1 MGQFFRAGRL
11 VSADTFRQSGTRTL
25 AAATE
30 SDLWDGVAAT
40 RPWPAAEQLRIVST
54 SAEDDNVK
62 TQSGTIT
69 IAGTMD
75 PIVTQ
80 SDSITVAGTMQPAL
94 PQIDEITLT
103 GAIEPVLT
111 DEWDCLAAGAIENGD
126 ICRLTLDGAHYD
138 TMISPAIANIAAL
151 VAAVA
156 DAAMLGS
163 FDVWSVLPGGTIDA
177 ADEITLTIPGA
188 TASPYVYVAQPGD
201 TAALVSSGLKALVD
215 ADGGATYTAAVS
227 GSTLLLSKTARGA
240 GAAVTCTWTV
250 DPGLDATATVTHAV
264 TGLAA
269 QAAWTVT
276 DDGIN
281 TVNCLR
287 ATPGATAGT
296 VASSFVVDGG
306 AASTFVASHTVT
318 GADADIARVTID
330 GTPFSYTVLAGD
342 ALADVATGLAAAI
355 HGQVVGANTFTAVA
369 ALAVITLTGT
379 ATQAF
384 TTVDATVNNQAVGAA
399 LAATP
404 ATTQAAATADIAR
417 VTLNG
422 TPYSCT
428 IQSGDTTDTVA
439 TALAA
444 TLHALAAVNAS
455 AVGAVITVTAA
466 TPGTAG
472 AYTLVDS
479 SVNNQAGGVA
489 LTCAVASVAVGANP
503 DILEVTD
510 GTTTYT
516 RTVASAVLA
525 DEVAALAALIN
536 ADAAYIASAIAGV
549 ITVSAAV
556 PGVGFTFTDNSTDLQ
571 TADLS
576 VVIDNTANMANGG
589 GTGLRTLRIAYLD
602 GTGAEQ
608 VETVTMDGLTPVL
621 TTATDVTAIQSVTG
635 ITFGSTG
642 AAVGAVSIKD
652 VAAAVIFGTVDATQT
667 QEESATYRIPL
678 RKKGWVVSLDLS
690 AGAVATTVK
699 LKSDC
704 NPATGAVVSGATF
717 IWGSAIVGTDPAT
730 VTPAAPWGPFPAAA
744 KVWLTGLSAAGT
756 ACSGAIN
763 GYLEPAQ

>member
-1 MGQFFRAGRL
+1 MGHFFRAGRL

-30 SDLWDGVAAT
+30 SDLWDGAAAT

-75 PIVTQ
+75 PI
-80 SDSITVAGTMQPAL
+80 
-94 PQIDEITLT
+94 
-103 GAIEPVLT
+103 LT
-111 DEWDCLAAGAIENGD
+111 DEWDCVAAGAVDNGD
-126 ICRLTLDGAHYD
+126 IARLTLNGVHFDV
-138 TMISPAIANIAAL
+138 IVSPAIANLAAL
-151 VAAVA
+151 VGAVA

-163 FDVWSVLPGGTIDA
+163 FDVWSVLPGGTLDA
-177 ADEITLTIPGA
+177 GDIITLTVPGA
-188 TASPYVYVAQPGD
+188 AASPYTYTVQALD
-201 TAALVSSGLKALVD
+201 TPALVSAGLKALVD

-227 GSTLLLSKTARGA
+227 GSYLFLDKVARGA
-240 GAAVTCTWTV
+240 GAAITCTWTT
-250 DPGLDATATVTHAV
+250 DPGLDATATVAHV
-264 TGLAA
+264 ITGVAA
-269 QAAWTVT
+269 QTDWTVT
-276 DDGIN
+276 DDGVD
-281 TVNCLR
+281 TVNCLE
-287 ATPGATAGT
+287 TVPGVTVGT
-296 VASSFVVDGG
+296 VACSYTVDPGVD
-306 AASTFVASHTVT
+306 STFVAGHTVT
-318 GADADIARVTID
+318 GADPDVLEVSD
-330 GTPFSYTVLAGD
+330 GATSFS
-342 ALADVATGLAAAI
+342 
-355 HGQVVGANTFTAVA
+355 
-369 ALAVITLTGT
+369 
-379 ATQAF
+379 
-384 TTVDATVNNQAVGAA
+384 
-399 LAATP
+399 
-404 ATTQAAATADIAR
+404 R
-417 VTLNG
+417 
-422 TPYSCT
+422 
-428 IQSGDTTDTVA
+428 TVA
-439 TALAA
+439 T
-444 TLHALAAVNAS
+444 
-455 AVGAVITVTAA
+455 
-466 TPGTAG
+466 
-472 AYTLVDS
+472 
-479 SVNNQAGGVA
+479 
-489 LTCAVASVAVGANP
+489 
-503 DILEVTD
+503 
-510 GTTTYT
+510 
-516 RTVASAVLA
+516 AVLA

-536 ADAAYIASAIAGV
+536 ADAAYVASAIGGV

-717 IWGSAIVGTDPAT
+717 TWGQAIVGTDPAS

-744 KVWLTGLSAAGT
+744 KVWLTGTSAAGT

>member
-25 AAATE
+25 AGATE

-75 PIVTQ
+75 PIVAQ
-80 SDSITVAGTMQPAL
+80 SDSITVAGTMQP
-94 PQIDEITLT
+94 
-103 GAIEPVLT
+103 VLT
-111 DEWDCLAAGAIENGD
+111 DEWDCLAAGTIDNGD

-138 TMISPAIANIAAL
+138 TMINPAIANIAAL

-163 FDVWSVLPGGTIDA
+163 FDIWSVLPGGTIDA

-188 TASPYVYVAQPGD
+188 TASPYVYVVQPGD
-201 TAALVSSGLKALVD
+201 TPALVSSGLKALVD
-215 ADGGATYTAAVS
+215 ADGGATYTAAV
-227 GSTLLLSKTARGA
+227 GASTLFLSKNARGV

-250 DPGLDATATVTHAV
+250 DPGLDATATVSHAV
-264 TGLAA
+264 TGVVA

-276 DDGIN
+276 DDGID

-318 GADADIARVTID
+318 GADADIARVT
-330 GTPFSYTVLAGD
+330 
-342 ALADVATGLAAAI
+342 
-355 HGQVVGANTFTAVA
+355 
-369 ALAVITLTGT
+369 
-379 ATQAF
+379 
-384 TTVDATVNNQAVGAA
+384 
-399 LAATP
+399 
-404 ATTQAAATADIAR
+404 
-417 VTLNG
+417 LNG
-422 TPYSCT
+422 TAYSRT
-428 IQSGDTTDTVA
+428 IQGGDTTDTVA

-444 TLHALAAVNAS
+444 TLHALAAVNAA

-466 TPGTAG
+466 TAGTAG

-489 LTCAVASVAVGANP
+489 LSCVVASIAVGADP

-516 RTVASAVLA
+516 RTVATAVLN

-536 ADAAYIASAIAGV
+536 ADAAYVASALAGV

-602 GTGAEQ
+602 GDGAEQ

-635 ITFGSTG
+635 ITFGNTG

-652 VAAAVIFGTVDATQT
+652 VAAAVIFGTVDAGHT

-699 LKSDC
+699 LKSDT
-704 NPATGAVVSGATF
+704 NPATGAVVSGATYT
-717 IWGSAIVGTDPAT
+717 WGQAIVGTDPAS

-744 KVWLTGLSAAGT
+744 KVWLTGTSAAGT